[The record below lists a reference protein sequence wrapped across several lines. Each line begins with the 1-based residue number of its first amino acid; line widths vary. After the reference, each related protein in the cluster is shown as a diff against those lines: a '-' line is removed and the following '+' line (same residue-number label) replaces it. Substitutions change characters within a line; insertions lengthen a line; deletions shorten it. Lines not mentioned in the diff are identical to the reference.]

1 MHTRLLAFVFLPLFL
16 VAGRAGAQVVPP
28 ETANVELGAMF
39 WTPTPEI
46 TLTSDSFGGSVDFVK
61 EFNIEDTRFR
71 EFRAVLKVG
80 RKHKI
85 RFSRVAVKYD
95 ESTTLANT
103 ISFEGRTFP
112 AGTPADTNIEWNL
125 MRIGYEWDFVARDYG
140 FVGLVTELK
149 YNKVT
154 GTISNALGS
163 ATTGEQKVPVPTV
176 GGIAR
181 GYLGKYV
188 SFTGEFTGFSLDREE
203 FRGKFYDFDVY
214 AQLNLVKSLAGQ
226 VGYRSVSVDYLVDGD
241 AGVLKLKGPYFGG
254 VLRF

>member
-1 MHTRLLAFVFLPLFL
+1 MRLLALALLPLFFM
-16 VAGRAGAQVVPP
+16 AERAGAQVVPP

-46 TLTSDSFGGSVDFVK
+46 TLTPDAFGGPVDFVK
-61 EFNIEDTRFR
+61 EFDIEDTRFR

-85 RFSRVAVKYD
+85 RFSRVSVKYD
-95 ESTTLANT
+95 ESATLAST
-103 ISFEGRTFP
+103 ITFEGQTFP
-112 AGTPADTNIEWNL
+112 IDTPATANIKWDL
-125 MRIGYEWDFVARDYG
+125 MRIGYEWDVVARDYG

-149 YNKVT
+149 YNKIA
-154 GTISNALGS
+154 GTITSPLGS
-163 ATTGEQKVPVPTV
+163 ASTGEQKAPVPTV

-188 SFTGEFTGFSLDREE
+188 SLTGEFTGLSIDREE

-226 VGYRSVSVDYLVDGD
+226 IGYRSVSVDYLVDGD
-241 AGVLKLKGPYFGG
+241 EGVLKLKGPYFGG
-254 VLRF
+254 VIRF